1 MIFLH
6 NSSCCRSPQ
15 WADVRC
21 MNQAARH
28 RALATWSHLIQTAV
42 GWNSP
47 VCYITKAVGWWEFLL
62 QCCSVGAEI
71 GQSLQQLRRLWPCS
85 KATAALS
92 IHYWALSALNRDQWV
107 SGVLTVGPQRRRD
120 VQGEDLVLG
129 RMKPPGIEGR
139 GDYYLRP
146 RKRTGPTVV

>member
-6 NSSCCRSPQ
+6 NSSCCCSPQ

-71 GQSLQQLRRLWPCS
+71 GQSLQQLRPLWPCS

-92 IHYWALSALNRDQWV
+92 IHYWALSALNRDK
-107 SGVLTVGPQRRRD
+107 GQRRAHSGTAEETRCA
-120 VQGEDLVLG
+120 
-129 RMKPPGIEGR
+129 GR
-139 GDYYLRP
+139 GFSPGQNETTWDWRQRRLLF
-146 RKRTGPTVV
+146 TA